1 MGGEGSML
9 HMIKSLQYNNGLRRK
24 QNPFEKDW
32 GAGAA
37 IRNALEKAAYASKH
51 KKQWKNA
58 PPKTKPLID
67 TGPDGANIFALFMVT
82 LAALIGVGYFG
93 VYRSLHFE
101 PAPLPV
107 QERSAAELKK
117 AAEQYAYFTAAG
129 DRWMEEEHWS
139 NAIFEFKK
147 ALEYFPG
154 DFAARER
161 LAMALTYQ
169 CETSTETCK
178 EALAL
183 LHALIEEQPDAEN
196 LYYLRGMCYL
206 LLGED
211 GAGQADFAKAEALE
225 KKPAQPKPSP

>member
-1 MGGEGSML
+1 ML

-24 QNPFEKDW
+24 RNPFDKDW

-37 IRNALEKAAYASKH
+37 IRNALEKAAYTSKH
-51 KKQWKNA
+51 KKKWKNA
-58 PPKTKPLID
+58 PPKTKPIID

-117 AAEQYAYFTAAG
+117 AAEQYAYFIAAG

-147 ALEYFPG
+147 ALEHKPG

-161 LAMALTYQ
+161 LAMALTYRCSAESGG
-169 CETSTETCK
+169 CED
-178 EALAL
+178 ALAL
-183 LHALIEEQPDAEN
+183 LNALIMEHPEEEN
-196 LYYLRGMCYL
+196 LYYHRGMCFL

-211 GAGQADFAKAEALE
+211 GAGRADFAKAEALE
-225 KKPAQPKPSP
+225 NAVREGP